1 VKKRQTKIA
10 AIEPSGRL
18 YGSEYCLLD
27 ILQLNNDRGY
37 SWTIIT
43 TQGSFS
49 DLLCRDK
56 EDVGVLPILP
66 EHLHLKSKWQKLF
79 TYIRLLIHLA
89 RLRPDI
95 LYVNQAGILRVSHFI
110 ARILRIHVVC
120 QVQTL
125 EDAIGVLGPQNSYKR
140 VLSFI
145 CNSRF
150 IAEKTR
156 VDANRKCILYQGVGH
171 PNPRCSNSP
180 KRFSSECLRL
190 GILGRISRS
199 KGHYLLGEFAKSL
212 AESDCRFSIR
222 VIGDGLTP
230 NDTLNWEQ
238 YLKEN
243 DVRSFFDLRG
253 YRTNLDEELKDV
265 DLLLIPSIA
274 EPLGRVL
281 FDAANFG
288 VPVVVSDGG
297 GLGEIA
303 ALYKVG
309 LPFKSGDP
317 KSLVNAVLKFQKD
330 HELETERFIKNSQA
344 MLASLSIESYLLRI
358 EHILTTARSGQACN
372 TTWFG
377 DNVPRA

>member
-49 DLLCRDK
+49 DLLCREKKDI
-56 EDVGVLPILP
+56 GVLPILP
-66 EHLHLKSKWQKLF
+66 EHLHLKSKWKKIF

-95 LYVNQAGILRVSHFI
+95 LYVNQAGILRVSHFL
-110 ARILRIHVVC
+110 AGLLRIHIVC

-125 EDAIGVLGPQNSYKR
+125 EDAIGALEPRNSYKR

-156 VDANRKCILYQGVGH
+156 IDANRKSVLYQGVRH
-171 PNPRCSNSP
+171 RNPHCSKPP

-199 KGHYLLGEFAKSL
+199 KGHYLLGEVAKTL
-212 AESDCRFSIR
+212 ARSDCNFSVR

-230 NDTLNWEQ
+230 HDTSNWEQ
-238 YLKEN
+238 YLNEN
-243 DVRSFFDLRG
+243 GVRSFFDLRG
-253 YRTNLDEELKDV
+253 YKTDLDEELKDI

-303 ALYKVG
+303 SLYKVG
-309 LPFKSGDP
+309 LTFKSGDAQ
-317 KSLVNAVLKFQKD
+317 SLVQAVLKFQKD
-330 HELETERFIKNSQA
+330 HELETERFIHNSQA
-344 MLASLSIESYLLRI
+344 MLDSLSMDSYLQRI
-358 EHILTTARSGQACN
+358 EHILTTARSGQTCN